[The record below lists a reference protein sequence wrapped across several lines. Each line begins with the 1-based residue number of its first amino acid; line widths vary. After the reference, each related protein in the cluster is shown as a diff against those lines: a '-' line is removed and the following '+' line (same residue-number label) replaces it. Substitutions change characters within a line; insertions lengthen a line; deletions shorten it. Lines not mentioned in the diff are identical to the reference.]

1 MDMISQI
8 TDALRSYTKSDGSIG
23 IIVENEII
31 PIEQSRFWP
40 IIPENNKTL
49 TFIDGGQ
56 AELIKAPN
64 FSVQFIRIAAS
75 TWKGKERI
83 SQNKTEFYLILQ
95 SENKHG
101 TAQGLT
107 YTGKIFSINGMQLI
121 NEQDINFLANDPT
134 LRIGTKN
141 ADISQIGN
149 VVRRFAELSL
159 ASQSEADIVVL
170 DGTLDQT
177 FSKEQS
183 YLEKLQNNV
192 CALAKTS
199 NIFTTNGAAAASV
212 LNEHGPLG
220 AWSFQLTPTKSIV
233 KLHPKTDYLFL
244 FESKQPNSKAI
255 QSLASQSQDPVFLG
269 YPYGLIW
276 ADKIARVSH
285 EEASLLR
292 TQLFVHLGKD
302 AEKIKK
308 YTAAVNA
315 HDVLDSIG

>member
-1 MDMISQI
+1 MDIISQI
-8 TDALRSYTKSDGSIG
+8 TQAIRSTTVNKATA
-23 IIVENEII
+23 IILGNDII
-31 PIEQSRFWP
+31 PIEQSRFSQ
-40 IIPENNKTL
+40 IVPENNKNI

-83 SQNKTEFYLILQ
+83 SQNKSEFYLFIQ
-95 SENKHG
+95 AENKHG
-101 TAQGLT
+101 TAQGLA
-107 YTGKIFSINGMQLI
+107 YTGRTFNVNGSQLI
-121 NEQDINFLANDPT
+121 NDNDINFLANDPT

-199 NIFTTNGAAAASV
+199 NLFTTNGAAAASV
-212 LNEHGPLG
+212 LNERGPAG
-220 AWSFQLTPTKSIV
+220 AWSFQLTTTKSMV
-233 KLHPKTDYLFL
+233 KLHPKTDYIFL
-244 FESKQPNSKAI
+244 VESKQPNSDATRA
-255 QSLASQSQDPVFLG
+255 LASQSNDPVFLG

-302 AEKIKK
+302 AERIRR
-308 YTAAVNA
+308 YTSSVTA
-315 HDVLDSIG
+315 HDVLDNIS